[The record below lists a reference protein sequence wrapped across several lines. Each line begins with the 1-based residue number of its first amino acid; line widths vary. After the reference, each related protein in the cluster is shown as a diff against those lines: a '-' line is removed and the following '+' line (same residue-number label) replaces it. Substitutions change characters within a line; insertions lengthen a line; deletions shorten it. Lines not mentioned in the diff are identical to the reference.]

1 MGKKTDFLYLS
12 EPDMIRA
19 GVLDSDRCVD
29 VIDEV
34 FRLLG
39 TGDYIMGGINGNE
52 HGLKIHFPKETLFPN
67 MPVAEPDR
75 RFMSMVAYLGG
86 RFHVCGEK
94 WYGSNIANPSIGLPR
109 SILMSMLNDPV
120 TCEPLCLMSANLLSS
135 VRTGAVPGV
144 AVRYLSD
151 RSASVLTIIGAGPI
165 NKACFQAIVGQ
176 AVNLKEV
183 LIYDLFEEKAAAFAS
198 WVNET
203 AQVHA
208 RVEPVLQNAVE
219 QGDIISVAAS
229 RLKPVELKNEWFK
242 KGSLMIMTGPA
253 FVDEEYWSRSRI
265 IFDNPKM
272 HAVYMQ
278 DAIESGDKAAA
289 YSGMI
294 CGQVYRMIDEKKLPP
309 ILSMPSLGKIILKE
323 EACRLSRDDVLTFI
337 TGGMAVLD
345 VGWGYEMY
353 QNALKQGIGTRL
365 NLWQEPHWT

>member
-39 TGDYIMGGINGNE
+39 AGDYIMGGISGNE
-52 HGLKIHFPKETLFPN
+52 HGLKIHFPKETPFPN
-67 MPVAEPDR
+67 MPTAGPDR

-94 WYGSNIANPSIGLPR
+94 WYGSNIENPSIGLPR
-109 SILMSMLNDPV
+109 SVLMSMLNDPV

-144 AVRYLSD
+144 GVRYLANED
-151 RSASVLTIIGAGPI
+151 ASVLTVIGAGPI
-165 NKACFQAIVGQ
+165 NKACFKAIAGQ
-176 AVNLKEV
+176 AVNLKEI
-183 LIYDLFEEKAAAFAS
+183 LIYDLFQEKAEAFAR
-198 WVNET
+198 WVNE
-203 AQVHA
+203 AVPVHA
-208 RVEPVLQNAVE
+208 RAEADLQAAVE

-229 RLKPVELKNEWFK
+229 RLKPVKLQNQWFK

-253 FVDEEYWSRSRI
+253 FVDEAYWSRSRI
-265 IFDNPKM
+265 IFDNPGM

-278 DAIESGDKAAA
+278 DAIESGNKDEA
-289 YSGMI
+289 YKGMI

-309 ILSMPSLGKIILKE
+309 IRSMPSLGKIILKE
-323 EACRLSRDDVLTFI
+323 EPGRTGSDDVMTFI

-353 QNALKQGIGTRL
+353 QNALKQGIGTSL